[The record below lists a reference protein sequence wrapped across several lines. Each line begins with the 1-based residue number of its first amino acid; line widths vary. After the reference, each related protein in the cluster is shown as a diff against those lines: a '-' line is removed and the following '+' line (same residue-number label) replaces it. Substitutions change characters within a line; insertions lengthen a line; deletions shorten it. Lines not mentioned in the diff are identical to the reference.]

1 MSTIS
6 AGTTSGTAL
15 VNTGDTTGALVL
27 KTNTNTTALTLDTS
41 GNAAFSGNVAV
52 TGNVTVTGTLT
63 ALNNHD
69 PFTKYDASLT
79 LTSGIGTSIA
89 STTLQLTSTTELL
102 FLQGGVSGNLHAVVW
117 DNTAKTFG
125 TPVLIRSLASTV
137 VGSSLI
143 SSTSVLVC
151 SLANTSTALETVV
164 LTISGTTI
172 TVNTAVA
179 TTLAANASLATN
191 SISRLTKVGTSY
203 VLSYAETT
211 TTTNINFRAIT
222 VSGTTPTV
230 GAQVT
235 YSSGTT
241 SIINFAYSS
250 TILLTINT
258 DSTTLRA
265 QAISVSGST
274 LTLGT
279 EASLSATATAACA
292 GVLASGRVC
301 IAFMNTFTNATLA
314 SVTGTVVTLSTPVST
329 GVSMTGSLNMQVI
342 GSQAFIGSTGGIGIN
357 VVTDTAG
364 VITAGT
370 AITIGTPI
378 QGLMMGSDGTNVYFT
393 TLNSGQL
400 SVASYG
406 IVSGSPVMND
416 FWGGCTQSNPPGMN
430 ASFGAYNANYA
441 NIENAPSILKT
452 TAGKYTIF
460 SPTTSTIGFIPAFDS
475 TAVAGTTLVFSP
487 CFTTTGFV
495 NSIKSSLNNFS
506 GFSIGGTAS
515 LATKLKVQRIELN

>member
-27 KTNTNTTALTLDTS
+27 KTNTNTTALTLDVS
-41 GNAAFSGNVAV
+41 GNATFPG
-52 TGNVTVTGTLT
+52 TVIS
-63 ALNNHD
+63 ANSHD
-69 PFTKYDASLT
+69 PFVKYDASLT

-89 STTLQLTSTTELL
+89 PTTLQLTSTTELL
-102 FLQGGVSGNLHAVVW
+102 FLQGGTSGNLHAVVW

-125 TPVLIRSLASTV
+125 TPVLIRSLANAV
-137 VGSSLI
+137 VASSLI

-151 SLANTSTALETVV
+151 SLTNTTTALETVV

-179 TTLAANASLATN
+179 TTLAANASLAAN

-241 SIINFAYSS
+241 NIINFAYSS
-250 TILLTINT
+250 NILLTINT

-279 EASLSATATAACA
+279 EATTTTTTSTACA

-301 IAFMNTFTNATLA
+301 IAFKNTPTFATLA
-314 SVTGTVVTLSTPVST
+314 SVTGTVVTLSTPVNL
-329 GVSMTGSLNMQVI
+329 GVTLAGNLNMQVI
-342 GSQAFIGSTGGIGIN
+342 GSQAFISDSASVGIN

-364 VITAGT
+364 VLTAGT
-370 AITIGTPI
+370 AITGTPT
-378 QGLMMGSDGTNVYFT
+378 QGVMMGSDGTNVYFT

-406 IVSGSPVMND
+406 IVAGSPVMND
-416 FWGGCTQSNPPGMN
+416 FWGGCTQLNAPGMG
-430 ASFGAYNANYA
+430 ASFGAYNTFYA
-441 NIENAPSILKT
+441 NIENAPTILKT

-460 SPTTSTIGFIPAFDS
+460 SPITNAIGFIPAFDS

-487 CFTTTGFV
+487 CFTTTGFA

-506 GFSIGGTAS
+506 GFSIGGTTS